1 MVRSVEGM
9 NETTKQSSTSV
20 TTAGLGRADA
30 SGAGRRRLFR
40 AATVALAIVLPL
52 LVWAIAVP
60 LAGLELVEGSGPTA
74 QAVGPA
80 SIVSAVLVAG
90 LAAWGV
96 LALLERFTA
105 RSGRTFAIVGWTV
118 LALSLLGRGRP
129 RCGTWSS
136 GWSSRSCPRRYEP
149 RRPLGRVE
157 CHRFDGT
164 DVLAPSG
171 RETRVREPRATP
183 SRGAALRGSA
193 P

>member
-30 SGAGRRRLFR
+30 SGTGRRRLFR

-60 LAGLELVEGSGPTA
+60 LAGLELVAGSGPTA

-96 LALLERFTA
+96 LALLERFTT
-105 RSGRTFAIVGWTV
+105 RSGRTSPSSA
-118 LALSLLGRGRP
+118 GR
-129 RCGTWSS
+129 C
-136 GWSSRSCPRRYEP
+136 SRSRCS
-149 RRPLGRVE
+149 
-157 CHRFDGT
+157 
-164 DVLAPSG
+164 APS
-171 RETRVREPRATP
+171 
-183 SRGAALRGSA
+183 
-193 P
+193 